1 MANNSVEHTVK
12 AFDSD
17 INELRGMVAEI
28 GGRSEQAI
36 TKAMEALQKH
46 DLALAAEV
54 VAEDKLIDDLER
66 RIDELTFQ
74 TIALRAPMADDLREL
89 IATFKISGVVE
100 RIGDYAKSIA
110 KRVPIIAS
118 AHNLG
123 PISLLPSMAQ
133 IAQQLVRQALE
144 AFARRDAQLALDVS
158 DGDQVVDDF
167 YTSIFRSVIT
177 YMIENPKDI
186 GEAAHLLFIAKN
198 LERIGDHATNVAEM
212 VYFAATGEQMP
223 ERDRGLDPT
232 DILEAATRNES
243 PG

>member
-1 MANNSVEHTVK
+1 MANTGTEHTVK
-12 AFDSD
+12 AFDTD

-36 TKAMEALQKH
+36 SKAMRALEKH
-46 DLALAAEV
+46 DLKLAAEV
-54 VAEDKLIDDLER
+54 VAEDKLIDDLEK
-66 RIDELTFQ
+66 RIDDLTFQ

-100 RIGDYAKSIA
+100 RIGDYAKNIA
-110 KRVPIIAS
+110 KRVPVIAS
-118 AHNLG
+118 THKLG
-123 PISLLPSMAQ
+123 PASLLPSMSNVASE
-133 IAQQLVRQALE
+133 LVRDSLE
-144 AFARRDAQLALDVS
+144 AFARRDADLALDVS
-158 DGDQVVDDF
+158 ERDQIVDDF

-212 VYFAATGEQMP
+212 VYFAAKGEPMP
-223 ERDRGLDPT
+223 ERDRGENPT
-232 DILEAATRNES
+232 DLLEE
-243 PG
+243 

>member
-1 MANNSVEHTVK
+1 MNSGTEHTVK

-36 TKAMEALQKH
+36 AKAMRALEKS
-46 DLALAAEV
+46 DLDLAAEV
-54 VAEDKLIDDLER
+54 VREDKLIDDLEK

-100 RIGDYAKSIA
+100 RIGDYAKNIA
-110 KRVPIIAS
+110 KRVPLVTQT
-118 AHNLG
+118 HRLR
-123 PISLLPSMAQ
+123 PISLLPSMSK
-133 IAQQLVRQALE
+133 IASELVRDSLD
-144 AFARRDAQLALDVS
+144 AFARRDAELAMEVNRR
-158 DGDQVVDDF
+158 DQIVDDF
-167 YTSIFRSVIT
+167 YNSIFRAVIT
-177 YMIENPKDI
+177 HMIENPKEI

-212 VYFAATGEQMP
+212 VYFAATGEPMP
-223 ERDRGLDPT
+223 ERTRGEDPT
-232 DILEAATRNES
+232 DPLDDALSDDAD
-243 PG
+243 

>member
-1 MANNSVEHTVK
+1 MANTGTEHTVK
-12 AFDSD
+12 AFDTD

-36 TKAMEALQKH
+36 AKAMRALEKH
-46 DLALAAEV
+46 DLKLAAEV
-54 VAEDKLIDDLER
+54 VAEDKLIDELEK

-100 RIGDYAKSIA
+100 RIGDYAKNIA
-110 KRVPIIAS
+110 KRVPVIAS
-118 AHNLG
+118 THKLG
-123 PISLLPSMAQ
+123 PASLLPSMSN
-133 IAQQLVRQALE
+133 IASQLVRDALE
-144 AFARRDAQLALDVS
+144 AFARRDADLALEVS
-158 DGDQVVDDF
+158 ERDQIVDDF

-212 VYFAATGEQMP
+212 VYFAAKGEPMP
-223 ERDRGLDPT
+223 ERDRGENPT
-232 DILEAATRNES
+232 DLLEEPTTGR
-243 PG
+243 

>member
-1 MANNSVEHTVK
+1 MTNGGTEHTVK
-12 AFDSD
+12 AFDTD

-36 TKAMEALQKH
+36 AKAMRALEKH

-54 VAEDKLIDDLER
+54 VREDKLIDDLEK
-66 RIDELTFQ
+66 RIDELTIQ

-100 RIGDYAKSIA
+100 RIGDYAKNIA
-110 KRVPIIAS
+110 KRVPVIAGTHKLRP
-118 AHNLG
+118 A
-123 PISLLPSMAQ
+123 SLLPSMSNVASE
-133 IAQQLVRQALE
+133 LVRDSLE
-144 AFARRDAQLALDVS
+144 AFARRDADLAVDVCER
-158 DGDQVVDDF
+158 DQIVDDF

-177 YMIENPKDI
+177 FMIENPKDI

-212 VYFAATGEQMP
+212 VYFAATGESMP
-223 ERDRGLDPT
+223 ERDRGDSPT
-232 DILEAATRNES
+232 DFVDEPES
-243 PG
+243 GS